1 MFSKR
6 EQESYVLIDHRA
18 GDGITQEMAATAG
31 LDIPVIPVP
40 GGRMF
45 ESPAIVCH
53 HCERLVVLNPDRS
66 RSRGYCPKC
75 DHYVCDQ
82 CEAERVR
89 TGTCMPFKD
98 MIYEILNQ
106 AEKRGDK

>member
-6 EQESYVLIDHRA
+6 ELEGYLLIDHRT
-18 GDGITQEMAATAG
+18 GDGITQNQAVDAG
-31 LDIPVIPVP
+31 HETLPVARGMV
-40 GGRMF
+40 F
-45 ESPAIVCH
+45 QSPTINCS

-75 DHYVCDQ
+75 DRYVCDQ

-89 TGTCMPFKD
+89 SGVCKPFKKVID
-98 MIYEILNQ
+98 EFVDAAANGKLVCF
-106 AEKRGDK
+106 